1 MTEPLWGYLSLQLNL
16 IMVVCLECKM
26 VIKKGFFL
34 IPGGND
40 LDEQVKLQ
48 QAMLRRQ
55 ELLDKI
61 RVSQI
66 TGSPDCKPYH
76 GRM

>member
-1 MTEPLWGYLSLQLNL
+1 MTESSQSIL
-16 IMVVCLECKM
+16 IMVGCLVCKM
-26 VIKKGFFL
+26 AIKKVF
-34 IPGGND
+34 IIAGGND